1 MTKMASLIP
10 GYEYDVFISYRQ
22 KDNKHDGWVTEFV
35 ENLKGELESTF
46 KEEISVY
53 FDINPHDGLLETH
66 DVDASLKDKLKCL
79 VFIPIISR
87 TYCDP
92 KSFAWEHEF
101 KAFIKQASQDQ
112 FGQKVIVSGGNTA
125 NRILPVQIH
134 DLIHEDRKM
143 IESEL
148 GGPLRGIEFIYMEP
162 GVNRPLLASK
172 DHPDN
177 NLNKTFYRNQIN
189 KVANGI
195 NEIIEGL
202 KKVDHFGKRIPGKIV
217 AEKPLAQNSQKPKI
231 IIASVAFMVMLVLG
245 YISFHKFF
253 KPPEQFEKSV
263 AVLPFRN
270 DSPNDSTR
278 YFIDGVMEEI
288 LTNLQKI
295 KDLRM
300 ISRTSV
306 EQYRGQTKPTTP
318 EIAKKLGVNYIVE
331 GSGQKFGNKF
341 RLRVQLIR
349 AAKESHLWAK
359 SYEQEINEV
368 SDIFNIQSQI
378 AEAIAEELKAAI
390 TPTEKDFIRQRP
402 TSDTLAYEL
411 YLKGK
416 KYLSE
421 LKYNLAIEMYSKAIS
436 QDPAFVMPL
445 LERSDIYSRI
455 YFSRGVEYGY
465 SGIWKGFDNL
475 AKEDLEKAL
484 RINPGLPEVKLYKAE
499 QLYRFDRKYDKALE
513 LLSEIENQ
521 MPNNPSFFGLRGA
534 ILRRMGKWEESL
546 REWHKNILLDPLNAM
561 GYIETA
567 HTCRL
572 MRKYPEA
579 FDFYS
584 KSLMLDQNTE
594 NKIGIFETILLWK
607 GDLEE
612 AIKFSH
618 LNHNEKELSKINY
631 YYYSRQFNKLFTT
644 VNIYEDQFSYYPKTL
659 NLALSC
665 FLSTNISL
673 SKQFADSAIN
683 ELNLKIKEFPN
694 DDRYYASL
702 GYAYAC
708 KGEKKK
714 AIENIQKA
722 IKLKPIKLDAWQ
734 GYSKEIDLLKIY
746 IINEDYDRALDKIEF
761 LLTIPGDLSVPLLKI
776 DPAFDNL
783 RNIPRF
789 KKILESEYA
798 TYYL

>member
-1 MTKMASLIP
+1 MSSIIK
-10 GYEYDVFISYRQ
+10 GYEYDIFISYRQ

-35 ENLKGELESTF
+35 DNLKGELESTF

-79 VFIPIISR
+79 IFIPIISR

-101 KAFIKQASQDQ
+101 KAFVGLAAHDQ
-112 FGQKVIVSGGNTA
+112 FGFKIKLHGGNVA
-125 NRILPVQIH
+125 NRILPIQIH
-134 DLIHEDRKM
+134 DLNAEDRKLV
-143 IESEL
+143 EKEL
-148 GGPLRGIEFIYMEP
+148 GGNLRGIEFIYKEP
-162 GVNRPLLASK
+162 GVNRPLMANE
-172 DHPDN
+172 DQPDN
-177 NLNKTFYRNQIN
+177 NLTKTFYRNQIN
-189 KVANGI
+189 KVANAI

-202 KKVDHFGKRIPGKIV
+202 KNVDDFGEKIPDKIV
-217 AEKPLAQNSQKPKI
+217 EGKSLAPKRLKPKI
-231 IIASVAFMVMLVLG
+231 IISSLIMVMLVIG
-245 YISFHKFF
+245 FISLHKIFR
-253 KPPEQFEKSV
+253 PSAQFEKSV

-270 DSPNDSTR
+270 DSPNDSTG

-288 LTNLQKI
+288 LTNLQTI
-295 KDLRM
+295 KDLRV

-306 EQYRGQTKPTTP
+306 EQYRGQVKPTTP

-349 AAKESHLWAK
+349 AAKENHLWAK

-378 AEAIAEELKAAI
+378 AETIAEELKALI
-390 TPTEKDFIRQRP
+390 TPTEKDFIRQKP
-402 TSDTLAYEL
+402 TNDTLAYKF

-416 KYLSE
+416 EYLSD
-421 LKYNLAIEMYSKAIS
+421 LKYNMAIDMFSKAIK

-455 YFSRGVEYGY
+455 YFSRGEEYGY
-465 SGIWKGFDNL
+465 SGIWTGFDVL
-475 AKEDLEKAL
+475 AKADLEEAV
-484 RINPGLPEVKLYKAE
+484 RINPGLPEVKFYKAE
-499 QLYRFDRKYDKALE
+499 QLYKFDRKYDKALE

-521 MPNNPSFFGLRGA
+521 MPNNPSFFALRGA

-546 REWHKNILLDPLNAM
+546 REWNKDVLLDPLNAM

-567 HTCRL
+567 HTYKL
-572 MRKYPEA
+572 VRKYPEA
-579 FDFYS
+579 FDFFS
-584 KSLMLDQNTE
+584 KSLLLDQNTE
-594 NKIGIFETILLWK
+594 NKIAIFRTIVLWK

-612 AIKFSH
+612 ALKFSN
-618 LNHNEKELSKINY
+618 LNHNEKELSVVNY
-631 YYYSRQFNKLFTT
+631 YYYKRQYDKLLMTANK
-644 VNIYEDQFSYYPKTL
+644 YEDQFSYYPKTL

-665 FLSTNISL
+665 FLSRNISL
-673 SKQFADSAIN
+673 CRQFADSAIT
-683 ELNLKIKEFPN
+683 ELKLKIKEFPD
-694 DDRYYASL
+694 DDRYFASL

-714 AIENIQKA
+714 AVENAQKA

-734 GYSKEIDLLKIY
+734 GYSKELDLIRIY
-746 IINEDYDRALDKIEF
+746 IINGDYDRAMDKIEF

-776 DPAFDNL
+776 DPAYDNL
-783 RNIPRF
+783 RSIPRF
-789 KKILESEYA
+789 KKILTTEYE
-798 TYYL
+798 TKY